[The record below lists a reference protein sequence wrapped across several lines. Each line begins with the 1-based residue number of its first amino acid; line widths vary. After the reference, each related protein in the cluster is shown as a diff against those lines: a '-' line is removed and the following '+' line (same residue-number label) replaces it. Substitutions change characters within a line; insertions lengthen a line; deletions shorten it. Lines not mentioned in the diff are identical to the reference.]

1 MTKRKGKVVED
12 DDEDESGSESDSPI
26 TITSTPNSIWL
37 DMDGTT
43 FNLDHIAAYRSA
55 GDGRTS
61 IWTPGQSSIDGGFLV
76 DVDVED
82 ISEAIREATLQQ
94 AIQSRALDNSNGVDH
109 GDTYDVLSTIAL
121 ARNKFD

>member
-1 MTKRKGKVVED
+1 MTERKSKDEAVD
-12 DDEDESGSESDSPI
+12 DDDNNESDSPI
-26 TITSTPNSIWL
+26 TITSTPHSIWL
-37 DMDGTT
+37 DIDGTT
-43 FNLDHIAAYRSA
+43 FQLSHIAVYRA
-55 GDGRTS
+55 VGDGRTS

-121 ARNKFD
+121 ARNRFD